1 MSRAPRI
8 YFYRGL
14 SSALPSAD
22 IRAFTLECSR
32 DFNKFFI
39 TDIPTVQERIDTW
52 KDHLGWIQPHYAI
65 KANDSD
71 WLLTRLHQNNFS
83 FDVATSAEMEKC
95 VKLGIPTSQLIYS
108 HAVKTEADLREAV
121 RLGVRLTVF
130 DAVSELQKISRI
142 WGPNAQVLMRIKV
155 EDDGAQVSFSHRF
168 GAEKYEWFE
177 LFETLKSLGLTLRGV
192 SFHVGSGIEGE
203 KAAVY
208 AKAIDRAKWALESA
222 RDYGFSNVNILNIGG
237 GFGAKEDM
245 AAVGSVLSRFREE
258 LSDYKWI
265 AEPGRYFA
273 AFSQTVVT
281 QALLVK
287 PARKERVQQITVN
300 DGIYGSFSC
309 IPFDHSG
316 LLRSNDFP
324 VDVEGLPY
332 NDVVPTQVFGPSCDG
347 YDILSQNLPVPADI
361 EVGDFLAFAGMGA
374 YTQVSASTFNGV
386 PLSNAILY
394 NPTPISS
401 FSDSSNVDR
410 VDLGNQVNERKDGL
424 FKRYLAWL
432 S

>member
-1 MSRAPRI
+1 
-8 YFYRGL
+8 
-14 SSALPSAD
+14 
-22 IRAFTLECSR
+22 
-32 DFNKFFI
+32 
-39 TDIPTVQERIDTW
+39 VQGRIDTW

-71 WLLTRLHQNNFS
+71 WLLTRLQQNNFS

-95 VKLGIPTSQLIYS
+95 VKLGIPTSELIYS
-108 HAVKTEADLREAV
+108 HAVKSDADLREAA
-121 RLGVRLTVF
+121 RLGVKLTVF
-130 DAVSELQKISRI
+130 DAVSELYKIRRI
-142 WGPNAQVLMRIKV
+142 WGPSAQVLMRIKV
-155 EDDGAQVSFSHRF
+155 KDDGAQVSFSHRF

-192 SFHVGSGIEGE
+192 SFHVGSGIEGD

-208 AKAIDRAKWALESA
+208 VKAIERAKEALESA
-222 RDYGFSNVNILNIGG
+222 RDFGFSNSNILNIGG
-237 GFGAKEDM
+237 GFGAKEDI
-245 AAVGSVLSRFREE
+245 AVLGSVFSRFREE
-258 LSDYKWI
+258 LSDYTWI

-281 QALLVK
+281 QVLLVK

-316 LLRSNDFP
+316 LLRSNDYP
-324 VDVEGLPY
+324 VDVEGFPCA
-332 NDVVPTQVFGPSCDG
+332 DVVPTQVFGASCDG
-347 YDILSQNLPVPADI
+347 YDILSQNLPAPADI

-394 NPTPISS
+394 NPTPRNS
-401 FSDSSNVDR
+401 FSN
-410 VDLGNQVNERKDGL
+410 
-424 FKRYLAWL
+424 
-432 S
+432 